1 MKSAQCRVS
10 SCSRCRFY
18 APEGRRGGQCSQ
30 LGVPVNSR
38 WAPCSLAMPVF
49 SAPLVE
55 MKPLDFLPQPIEL
68 TFPEVLLE
76 AALLEAAL
84 DAPSVPGYQAKTTY
98 PAPAPARI
106 RR

>member
-30 LGVPVNSR
+30 LGVPVESR
-38 WAPCSLAMPVF
+38 WAPCSLAAPVF
-49 SAPLVE
+49 APALVA
-55 MKPLDFLPQPIEL
+55 MKPLDFLPQPLEL
-68 TFPEVLLE
+68 NLPEILME
-76 AALLEAAL
+76 TALLEAAL
-84 DAPSVPGYQAKTTY
+84 DAPSVPRHHHEISHT
-98 PAPAPARI
+98 APARL